1 MLMYNDIS
9 MTHISKAIKNLSTAL
24 EKEELLTLEDL
35 IEIQRIMAGLSEN
48 MLPCESSDEGSDVS
62 SVEEDSNDEDSS
74 SGDSESSERRSYKKG
89 PRSKGYA
96 LYIKNGGTRAKW
108 SEKSDKYKDNYYERH
123 N

>member
-1 MLMYNDIS
+1 
-9 MTHISKAIKNLSTAL
+9 MTYLSKAIKNLSTAL
-24 EKEELLTLEDL
+24 EKEEVLTVEEL
-35 IEIQRIMAGLSEN
+35 IEIQRIVAQLSEN
-48 MLPCESSDEGSDVS
+48 MLEDESSSEGSEVS
-62 SVEEDSNDEDSS
+62 SEEVSSEEESGSEDSC

-123 N
+123 K

>member
-1 MLMYNDIS
+1 MSYL
-9 MTHISKAIKNLSTAL
+9 SKAIKNLTTAL
-24 EKEELLTLEDL
+24 EKEEVLTVEEL
-35 IEIQRIMAGLSEN
+35 IEIQRIVAQLSEN
-48 MLPCESSDEGSDVS
+48 MLEDESSSEGSEVS
-62 SVEEDSNDEDSS
+62 SEEESGSEDSC

-123 N
+123 K

>member
-1 MLMYNDIS
+1 
-9 MTHISKAIKNLSTAL
+9 MTYLSKAIKNLTTAL
-24 EKEELLTLEDL
+24 EKEEVLTVEEL
-35 IEIQRIMAGLSEN
+35 IEIQRIVAQLSEN
-48 MLPCESSDEGSDVS
+48 MLEDESSSEGSEVS
-62 SVEEDSNDEDSS
+62 SEEESGSEDSC

-123 N
+123 K

>member
-1 MLMYNDIS
+1 
-9 MTHISKAIKNLSTAL
+9 MTYLSKAIKNLSTAL
-24 EKEELLTLEDL
+24 EKEEVLTVEEL
-35 IEIQRIMAGLSEN
+35 IEIQRIVAQLSEN
-48 MLPCESSDEGSDVS
+48 MLEDESSSEGSEVS
-62 SVEEDSNDEDSS
+62 SEEESGSEDSC

-123 N
+123 K